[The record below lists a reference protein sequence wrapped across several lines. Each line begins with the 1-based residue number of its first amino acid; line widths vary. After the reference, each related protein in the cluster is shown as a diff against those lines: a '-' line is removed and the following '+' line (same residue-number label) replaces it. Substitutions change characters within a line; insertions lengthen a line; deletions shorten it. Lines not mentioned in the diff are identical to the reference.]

1 MRVTRLANMAYDYKN
16 KVILITGGAGGI
28 GSHLAREFSAQGA
41 RMILLDLDQ
50 KRLDSVISDTTLMV

>member
-41 RMILLDLDQ
+41 RMNH
-50 KRLDSVISDTTLMV
+50 RLPIERKAEA